1 MNSTRI
7 ALTLGLTAGLVLGLF
22 IVVLLFR
29 VKVLDMRFDERQ
41 ERARGV
47 AFRYAFY
54 TLTACVLILDCVDL
68 AYHWCD
74 ALVSGIL
81 SVCIA
86 CTVLAVTAIRR
97 DAYLGLYERPRR
109 VMTLFAVI
117 AAVNLV
123 LGVSHVLDGS
133 AVVDG
138 VVTFW
143 ITNLLLGIMLTV
155 VLAVYVLRCLRGQE
169 TEEDGE

>member
-1 MNSTRI
+1 MNSSQI

-47 AFRYAFY
+47 AFQYAFY
-54 TLTACVLILDCVDL
+54 TLTACVLILGCVDL

-81 SVCIA
+81 SVCVA
-86 CTVLAVTAIRR
+86 CTVLAVTAIRH

-143 ITNLLLGIMLTV
+143 ITNLLLGLMLTV
-155 VLAVYVLRCLRGQE
+155 VLAVYVLRCLQGQG

>member
-1 MNSTRI
+1 MNGAQI
-7 ALTLGLTAGLVLGLF
+7 ALTLGLTAGVVIGLL
-22 IVVLLFR
+22 IVVVLLR
-29 VKVLDMRFDERQ
+29 LKVLNMRFDERQ

-47 AFRYAFY
+47 AFQYAFY
-54 TLTACVLILDCVDL
+54 TLTVCVLLLGCVDL

-74 ALVSGIL
+74 TLTGGIL

-86 CTVLAVTAIRR
+86 CTVLAVTAIRH

-117 AAVNLV
+117 AAVNLM

-143 ITNLLLGIMLTV
+143 ITNLLLGLMLTV
-155 VLAVYVLRCLRGQE
+155 VLAVYVLRCLRQRESG
-169 TEEDGE
+169 EDGE